1 MQRYGWVLAHM
12 SLTHCSK
19 LHSPQVNGSGEDDDD
34 DDDDGL
40 SIVTVVAMFAP
51 MIRRMLTNKITE
63 RTKDCL
69 YSAGITLKRLDPLRF
84 LGELPV
90 VELLSDRLFPIA
102 MDRSYSFSFSGDMY
116 TVVASSS
123 IVGLSSMDW

>member
-34 DDDDGL
+34 DDDGL

-63 RTKDCL
+63 RTKDRL
-69 YSAGITLKRLDPLRF
+69 YSAGTTLKRLVLLRF

-90 VELLSDRLFPIA
+90 LELLSDRLFPIA
-102 MDRSYSFSFSGDMY
+102 MARSYSSSFSGDMY